1 MIKLIFHYEPYVG
14 PNGRGKKSWQ
24 YYFANPSIRHA
35 INKYFGFSPMQK
47 EDYKG
52 ILLEN
57 LVASL
62 LFNARNNENY
72 FEFDIFFEYGKNTVD
87 FLIKKGFDNPIP
99 IEVGLGTKN
108 KRQIKKSMNK
118 FNSEYGIIISNTTR
132 TIQKEDDII
141 YIPIKTFSL
150 L

>member
-1 MIKLIFHYEPYVG
+1 
-14 PNGRGKKSWQ
+14 
-24 YYFANPSIRHA
+24 
-35 INKYFGFSPMQK
+35 MQK
-47 EDYKG
+47 EDYEG

-132 TIQKEDDII
+132 TIQKDDDII